1 MSGAPAGGSLL
12 ASLIVGGSLLAT
24 VGSKLPPT
32 KTLLA
37 VGASLLRSLI
47 VGGSLLATASFA
59 APPQIPT
66 GLGPLHFGMSLE
78 ELHAA
83 TPGVEWTAGRP
94 LKYSQKPTEFTAS
107 GVLLA
112 ERPFVVKV
120 SSRHHGFYRME
131 LDHAYAAPD
140 ADDCEQTARAVF
152 ASIEPQTGPMQPPGE
167 MIRGEEGE
175 AIGAW
180 STVKLSQVLK
190 EEEFKPISRAKLKG
204 RKPARR
210 WLRATTR
217 ESATTHAN
225 PLIEFETVPGQT
237 EATFAMDYQRGDNE
251 GACRIRLE
259 AQRAPTPPPLQQLPA
274 NALKVAQTPSISRR
288 HFEQSRLA
296 ISVVLPASGVE
307 VNVQCRVDR
316 DYGRTRDCRLSELD
330 VGRKV
335 IPGLASSV
343 PPVTLIS
350 TPNSNAIITNG
361 PPPPPP
367 VTPEALTTKV
377 HSTAL
382 RLARAYQCDMDRVP
396 NLDRDDPLPVLVDI
410 PIRMPPTDIR
420 ELKATDQ
427 AVPLSQAGFRWAT
440 RPPASQLEQLYPKR
454 ALRAAEQTNVALVC
468 EVQEDFSAVCAPAKQ
483 DPRPAP
489 DFEWAALEILT
500 FYRAEPKAANGMPT
514 PGIKFLQNL
523 QFRLE

>member
-1 MSGAPAGGSLL
+1 MSEAPVGGSLL
-12 ASLIVGGSLLAT
+12 RSLIVGGSLLPT

-32 KTLLA
+32 KTLLG
-37 VGASLLRSLI
+37 VGASLLRTLL
-47 VGGSLLATASFA
+47 VGASLLATASFA
-59 APPQIPT
+59 AAPQTPT
-66 GLGPLHFGMSLE
+66 GLGPLRFGMSLE

-180 STVKLSQVLK
+180 STVTLSQVLK

-217 ESATTHAN
+217 ESAATHAN
-225 PLIEFETVPGQT
+225 PLIELETVPGQT
-237 EATFAMDYQRGDNE
+237 EAMFAMDYQRGDNE

-259 AQRAPTPPPLQQLPA
+259 AQRAPTPPPLLQLPA
-274 NALKVAQTPSISRR
+274 TALKAAQTPSISRR

-296 ISVVLPASGVE
+296 ISVLLPASGVE

-330 VGRKV
+330 VGRKI
-335 IPGLASSV
+335 IPGLASSL

-367 VTPEALTTKV
+367 LTPEVLTTKV

-382 RLARAYQCDMDRVP
+382 RLARAYQFDMGRVP
-396 NLDRDDPLPVLVDI
+396 NLDRDDPSPILVDL
-410 PIRMPPTDIR
+410 PIRMAMTDIR
-420 ELKATDQ
+420 ELRATEQ
-427 AVPLSQAGFRWAT
+427 AVPVTQAGFRWAT

-454 ALRAAEQTNVALVC
+454 ALRAAEETTVTLIC
-468 EVQEDFSAVCAPAKQ
+468 EIQSDLSPVCAPAQQ

-500 FYRAEPKAANGMPT
+500 FYQAEPLARDGNSTVGRK
-514 PGIKFLQNL
+514 ILQNL
-523 QFRLE
+523 QFKME

>member
-1 MSGAPAGGSLL
+1 MLPT
-12 ASLIVGGSLLAT
+12 I
-24 VGSKLPPT
+24 GSKLSPT
-32 KTLLA
+32 KSLLPVAASMLRTLLL
-37 VGASLLRSLI
+37 GA
-47 VGGSLLATASFA
+47 SLLATASFA
-59 APPQIPT
+59 APPQAPT
-66 GLGPLHFGMSLE
+66 GLGPLRIGMSLE
-78 ELHAA
+78 ELRAA

-94 LKYSQKPTEFTAS
+94 LKYSQKPTEFTTS

-112 ERPFVVKV
+112 ERRFVVKV
-120 SSRHHGFYRME
+120 SSRHHGFYSLE

-152 ASIEPQTGPMQPPGE
+152 AFVEPQTGPMRPPGE
-167 MIRGEEGE
+167 MIRGEERE
-175 AIGAW
+175 AMGAW

-210 WLRATTR
+210 WLRATTLENAANR
-217 ESATTHAN
+217 TNPFIELETIPGHA
-225 PLIEFETVPGQT
+225 
-237 EATFAMDYQRGDNE
+237 EATFAMDYRRRDNDDT
-251 GACRIRLE
+251 CHIRLV
-259 AQRAPTPPPLQQLPA
+259 AQRALNPPPLQQLPA
-274 NALKVAQTPSISRR
+274 TALTAAQAPSISRR

-296 ISVVLPASGVE
+296 VSVLLPASGVD
-307 VNVQCRVDR
+307 VNVQCRVER

-330 VGRKV
+330 VGRKF

-343 PPVTLIS
+343 THVTLIS
-350 TPNSNAIITNG
+350 TPNNNAIITNG

-367 VTPEALTTKV
+367 PPLTPEALTAKV

-382 RLARAYQCDMDRVP
+382 RLARAYQFDMARVP

-410 PIRMPPTDIR
+410 PIRMAPTDLR

-440 RPPASQLEQLYPKR
+440 RPPAAQLEQLYPKR

-500 FYRAEPKAANGMPT
+500 YYRAEPMAKDGT
-514 PGIKFLQNL
+514 TTVGRKILQNL

>member
-1 MSGAPAGGSLL
+1 MLR
-12 ASLIVGGSLLAT
+12 SLIVGGSLLPT

-37 VGASLLRSLI
+37 VGASLLRTLL
-47 VGGSLLATASFA
+47 VGASLLATASFA
-59 APPQIPT
+59 AASQIPT
-66 GLGPLHFGMSLE
+66 GLGPLRFGMGLE

-131 LDHAYAAPD
+131 LDHAYAALD

-152 ASIEPQTGPMQPPGE
+152 AFVEPQTGPMQPPGE

-175 AIGAW
+175 AMGAW

-217 ESATTHAN
+217 ESAATHAN
-225 PLIEFETVPGQT
+225 PFIELETIPGHA
-237 EATFAMDYQRGDNE
+237 EATFAMYYQRSDNE
-251 GACRIRLE
+251 DTCRIRLE
-259 AQRAPTPPPLQQLPA
+259 ARRAPTPPPLQQLPA
-274 NALKVAQTPSISRR
+274 TASKAAQTPSISRR

-296 ISVVLPASGVE
+296 ISVLLPASGVE

-330 VGRKV
+330 VGRKI

-350 TPNSNAIITNG
+350 TPNNNAIITNG

-367 VTPEALTTKV
+367 PPLTPEALTAKV

-382 RLARAYQCDMDRVP
+382 RLARAFQFDMARVP

-410 PIRMPPTDIR
+410 PIRMATTDIR
-420 ELKATDQ
+420 ELNATDQ

-454 ALRAAEQTNVALVC
+454 AKRAAEQTNVALVC

-500 FYRAEPKAANGMPT
+500 YYRAEPMAKDGT
-514 PGIKFLQNL
+514 TTVGRKILQKL
-523 QFRLE
+523 QFKIE

>member
-1 MSGAPAGGSLL
+1 MSGAPVA
-12 ASLIVGGSLLAT
+12 ASLLAT

-37 VGASLLRSLI
+37 VGASLL
-47 VGGSLLATASFA
+47 ATASFA

-66 GLGPLHFGMSLE
+66 GLGPLRLGMSLE

-83 TPGVEWTAGRP
+83 IPGAEWTAGRP

-131 LDHAYAAPD
+131 LEHAYAAPD

-152 ASIEPQTGPMQPPGE
+152 ASIEPQTGPMQPPGKI
-167 MIRGEEGE
+167 IRGEEGE
-175 AIGAW
+175 AIGTW

-217 ESATTHAN
+217 ESAATHAN
-225 PLIEFETVPGQT
+225 PLIEFETVPGQA
-237 EATFAMDYQRGDNE
+237 EATFSMDYQRGDNE
-251 GACRIRLE
+251 DTCRIRLE

-274 NALKVAQTPSISRR
+274 TALKAAQTPSIARR
-288 HFEQSRLA
+288 HFEMSRLT
-296 ISVVLPASGVE
+296 IGVTLPAGGIAL
-307 VNVQCRVDR
+307 NVRCNVDR
-316 DYGRTRDCRLSELD
+316 DTGRTRDCQ
-330 VGRKV
+330 
-335 IPGLASSV
+335 
-343 PPVTLIS
+343 PPNS
-350 TPNSNAIITNG
+350 TPEGA
-361 PPPPPP
+361 
-367 VTPEALTTKV
+367 
-377 HSTAL
+377 TAA
-382 RLARAYQCDMDRVP
+382 RLARAYQFDMAKVAG
-396 NLDRDDPLPVLVDI
+396 LDRDDPLPVLVEIPLKLAQDDI
-410 PIRMPPTDIR
+410 KNLTS
-420 ELKATDQ
+420 TTT
-427 AVPLSQAGFRWAT
+427 AVPISAAGFRWAI
-440 RPPASQLEQLYPKR
+440 RAPASLLERLYPNR
-454 ALRAAEQTNVALVC
+454 ALRAAEETTVALICEIQSDYSPVC
-468 EVQEDFSAVCAPAKQ
+468 GPAQQ

-500 FYRAEPKAANGMPT
+500 FYQAEPLARDGNSTVGRK
-514 PGIKFLQNL
+514 ILQNL
-523 QFRLE
+523 QFKME

>member
-1 MSGAPAGGSLL
+1 ML
-12 ASLIVGGSLLAT
+12 AK

-32 KTLLA
+32 WSLLT
-37 VGASLLRSLI
+37 VGA
-47 VGGSLLATASFA
+47 SLLATASFA
-59 APPQIPT
+59 APPQTPT
-66 GLGPLHFGMSLE
+66 GLAPLRIGMSLE
-78 ELHAA
+78 ELRAA
-83 TPGVEWTAGRP
+83 TPGVEWTTGRP

-107 GVLLA
+107 SVLLA
-112 ERPFVVKV
+112 ERPFVAKV
-120 SSRHHGFYRME
+120 SSRHHGFYRLEME
-131 LDHAYAAPD
+131 HAYAAPD
-140 ADDCEQTARAVF
+140 ADDCEHTARAVF

-217 ESATTHAN
+217 ESAATHAN
-225 PLIEFETVPGQT
+225 PLIEFETVPGQA
-237 EATFAMDYQRGDNE
+237 EATFAMDYQRSENE
-251 GACRIRLE
+251 GTCRIRLD

-274 NALKVAQTPSISRR
+274 TALTAAQTPSISRR

-296 ISVVLPASGVE
+296 SSVLLPANGVE

-316 DYGRTRDCRLSELD
+316 DYGRARDCRLSDLD
-330 VGRKV
+330 DGRKI

-343 PPVTLIS
+343 TPIPLIS
-350 TPNSNAIITNG
+350 TPNSNAIITKG

-367 VTPEALTTKV
+367 LTPEALTAKV

-382 RLARAYQCDMDRVP
+382 RLARAYQFDMSRVP

-410 PIRMPPTDIR
+410 PIRMTPTDIR

-440 RPPASQLEQLYPKR
+440 RAPASQLEQLYPKR

-500 FYRAEPKAANGMPT
+500 FYRAEPTAKDGT
-514 PGIKFLQNL
+514 STVGRKILQQL
-523 QFRLE
+523 QFRIE

>member
-1 MSGAPAGGSLL
+1 MLPTIGSKLSPTKSLL
-12 ASLIVGGSLLAT
+12 AVAASMLR
-24 VGSKLPPT
+24 
-32 KTLLA
+32 TLLL
-37 VGASLLRSLI
+37 GASW
-47 VGGSLLATASFA
+47 LATASFA
-59 APPQIPT
+59 APPQAPT
-66 GLGPLHFGMSLE
+66 GLGPLRIGMSLE
-78 ELHAA
+78 ELRAA

-131 LDHAYAAPD
+131 LDHAYAALD

-152 ASIEPQTGPMQPPGE
+152 AFVEPQTGPMQPPGE

-175 AIGAW
+175 AMGAW

-217 ESATTHAN
+217 ESAAAHAN
-225 PLIEFETVPGQT
+225 PFIELETIPGHA
-237 EATFAMDYQRGDNE
+237 EATFSMDYQRSDNE
-251 GACRIRLE
+251 DTCRIRLE

-274 NALKVAQTPSISRR
+274 TALKAAQTPSISRR

-296 ISVVLPASGVE
+296 ISVLLPASGVE

-330 VGRKV
+330 VGRKI

-343 PPVTLIS
+343 THVTLIS

-361 PPPPPP
+361 PPPPLPP
-367 VTPEALTTKV
+367 PPLTPEALTAKV

-382 RLARAYQCDMDRVP
+382 RLARAYQFDMGRVP

-410 PIRMPPTDIR
+410 PIRMAPTDLR

-500 FYRAEPKAANGMPT
+500 YYRAESMAKDGT
-514 PGIKFLQNL
+514 TTVGRKILQNL